1 MVIFTYKDYI
11 KQKEYDKALFG
22 LWNTIQKI
30 RIQKY
35 IKAIYV

>member
-22 LWNTIQKI
+22 LWNTSKKI
-30 RIQKY
+30 RIKKY